1 MALLAEAELERKE
14 TEQALRD
21 SEQLYRSLFENM
33 LNGFAY
39 CRVLF
44 EQGQAQDF
52 IYLSV
57 NNAFDTL
64 TGLGQV
70 VGKKVSE
77 VIPGIREAD
86 PALFE
91 IYARVALSGIPEYV
105 EIYVQALQRWFSI
118 AVYSPS
124 FEHIVVVFDEI
135 SERKKAELEL
145 RIAATAFEAQEGIMV
160 TDADTVIMRVNRAFT
175 EITGY
180 TAEDAVGKKPNMLKS
195 GYNDAVFFSDMWQ
208 GIQRDGKWQGEIWNR
223 RKTGE
228 TFPGWLT
235 ITAVAGDDGSIT
247 HYVGTL
253 TDITQRKD
261 AETEIRQLAFFDP
274 LTGLPNRRLLLDRL
288 HQALLVSA
296 RSQRQGALLF
306 IDLDNFKSLND
317 NHGHDQGDLLLKQ
330 VAQRI
335 VSCVREVDTVARMG
349 GDEFVVMLE
358 NLSGRYQEAIVQ
370 AERVGGKILSTLN
383 QPYSLGK
390 CEHRSSTSIG
400 VTLFDGQKFSIG
412 ELLKQADLAMYQAKM
427 AGRNTL
433 RLFNLEMLAAS
444 EARLHLEESLREG
457 LRRDQFI
464 LYYQPQVDCDGLLT
478 GAEALVRWQHPCHG
492 LMPPGEF
499 ISLAEETGLI
509 LPLGNWVLE
518 TVCRQLADWST
529 QKMTDQLT
537 LAVNVSAR
545 QFHCPD
551 FVERVFAVLDKT
563 GANPR
568 RLRFELTESLLL
580 DNVDESIAKMTE
592 LKTKGVTFALD
603 DFGVG
608 YSSLRYLQLL
618 PLDQLKIDVSFVRD
632 ALTDTNDAAIIR
644 TIVALGQTLGL
655 GVIAEGVE
663 TKAQCDLLAKLG
675 CHAFQGYLFGIPLPV
690 EALWFGGQK

>member
-1 MALLAEAELERKE
+1 MALLAGAELERLE
-14 TEQALRD
+14 AERALRD
-21 SEQLYRSLFENM
+21 SERLYRSLFENM

-86 PALFE
+86 PELFE
-91 IYARVALSGIPEYV
+91 IYARVALSGIPEHV
-105 EIYVQALQRWFSI
+105 EIYVQALRRWFSI

-124 FEHIVVVFDEI
+124 LEHIVVVFDEI
-135 SERKKAELEL
+135 SERKKTELEL
-145 RIAATAFEAQEGIMV
+145 RIAAIAFEAQEGIMV

-180 TAEDAVGKKPNMLKS
+180 TVEDAVGKKPNMLKS
-195 GYNDAVFFSDMWQ
+195 GYNDTVFFGDMWL
-208 GIQRDGKWQGEIWNR
+208 GIHRDGKWQGEIWNR

-288 HQALLVSA
+288 HQALLTSA

-349 GDEFVVMLE
+349 GDEFVIMLE
-358 NLSGRYQEAIVQ
+358 NLSGSYQEAIVQ

-400 VTLFDGQKFSIG
+400 VTLFDGQKFTVG
-412 ELLKQADLAMYQAKM
+412 ELLKQADLAMYQAKV

-444 EARLHLEESLREG
+444 EARLLLEESLREG

-464 LYYQPQVDCDGLLT
+464 LYYQPQVDCDGCLT
-478 GAEALVRWQHPCHG
+478 GAEALVRWQHPRHG

-518 TVCRQLADWST
+518 TVCRQLADWSM
-529 QKMTDQLT
+529 QKMADELT

-551 FVERVFAVLDKT
+551 FVERVIAVLDKT